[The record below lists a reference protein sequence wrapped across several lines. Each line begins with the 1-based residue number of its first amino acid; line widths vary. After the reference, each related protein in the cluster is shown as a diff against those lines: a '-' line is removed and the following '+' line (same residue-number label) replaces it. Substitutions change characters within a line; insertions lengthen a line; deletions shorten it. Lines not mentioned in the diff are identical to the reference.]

1 MKNFI
6 DNVMARFKEKYDAK
20 DNDTKSTFI
29 DLPPDIKQSSRTSQY
44 DNSDSD
50 DIDNLAT
57 FVLSSDDLTSR
68 QNDQIIPSNQN
79 LKKGRWVIVHFK
91 RRRGLNS

>member
-20 DNDTKSTFI
+20 DNDTKTTFI

-79 LKKGRWVIVHFK
+79 LKN
-91 RRRGLNS
+91 RRDQFTSALLGCS